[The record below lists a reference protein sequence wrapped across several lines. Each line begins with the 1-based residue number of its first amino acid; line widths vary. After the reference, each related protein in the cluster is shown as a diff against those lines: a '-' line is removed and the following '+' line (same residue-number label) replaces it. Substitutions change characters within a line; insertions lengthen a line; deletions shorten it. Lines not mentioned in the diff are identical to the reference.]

1 VSSFLSAVG
10 RKFVGF
16 GFAALCLVPAAA
28 FAVEK
33 PQLVLPTGYGL
44 DAGDLAFSPD
54 GRLLGVMNRGGGAI
68 RLWDLQ
74 TARALRVLNIGPRLP
89 IPGGRFLFT
98 PSGDRLVSESD
109 GYVKTW
115 DVNTGRELH
124 GFILPKQQFAGAT
137 FSRDG
142 KWIATASGP
151 GSLPG
156 SVTIWDVATGSQ
168 ISSALAASEGDNK
181 RISLNISS
189 GAVATTSRAAGAP
202 ALALSPDGRFLA
214 TWDGRPRVTISQEK
228 TPDVGPSLAS
238 IVGDSTIRI
247 LDIGTG
253 REERRLSL
261 GEDSSRAVTSIAERQ
276 IAFSPNGRWLA
287 AMVRDETSVMIPTP
301 SPTILKMTPS
311 ALVDAVIGQHQEMEG
326 RIQIWDLSSGRQIA
340 RWKTT
345 RQIPTGMSPDL
356 WSEQGL
362 SFAADSTLLVAA
374 VSEDTI
380 VWFTLPTGA
389 LGGRWKVASKAASI
403 ATGPS
408 NDLLAVSEGREV
420 ALRDLR
426 SGRPLRVLNTDGP
439 VHAASDI
446 AFDRSGRELRTTGNK
461 SLNTWDF
468 GSGTV
473 RRSLELSKT
482 TFISSDGGSVA
493 AAEQSSLQVWNATTG
508 LRISRIEFPAQH
520 QMRSGA
526 FSPDAQLLALSF
538 GAEDDRGWVERSH
551 RRFTARAALES
562 ALVDRAIVRSG
573 QQGAIIP
580 GSSSGG
586 ANRTRI
592 SLWPQFDLKLT
603 QGIDALT
610 QMETQ
615 DRYGG
620 SRPPEIQLFDVATGR
635 LVHTLVGDREW
646 PVVGFGVLAFSPDGS
661 VLAAA
666 SAGYTG
672 RIGLWDLKSQRE
684 LPSLKDYDGPEPL
697 DRRVPLFLIFSQDG
711 RTLIAAHMSI
721 FSDNP
726 ATFISGTLSLWDLAS
741 AREARRI
748 ACGHGQITALS
759 VSPDG
764 RRLGVGSEDGS
775 VVVFDFETGKEVN
788 GFRNLGGRVHKLA
801 FSPTGR
807 LLASAGDDGEIG
819 LWDAQTNDPVATL
832 VSLNDGADWLAVTP
846 EGLFDGSPTAWN
858 QILWRFSANTFD
870 VSPVEAFFN
879 EFFYPGL
886 LAEAAAGKRPIP
898 AQELSQKDRRQP
910 HVRISLASGR
920 SPVGSRTATV
930 RLSITDAPAG
940 AQDLRLFRNGSL
952 VKVWHDDLLN
962 RQGSNTLEVA
972 VPLVVGDNRLSA
984 YAFNRDNIKSSD
996 ATLVVQRNGA
1006 AEHRGTAYILTIG
1019 IDRYANSDYNL
1030 RYAVADAADF
1040 GEEVR
1045 RQQEQLGRYDRVELL
1060 PLFNENATKAGI
1072 LSAFDRLAAIAQ
1084 PEDTVFLYYA
1094 GHGTARGS
1102 RFYIVPHDLGHQ
1114 GSRTELTAAAVENIL
1129 EHSISDIDLV
1139 RAFESMDAGRAVL
1152 IIDAC
1157 NAGQALEADEKRLGP
1172 MNSKGLAQL
1181 AYEKGMYILTAAQ
1194 GYQAALETAQLGHGY
1209 LTYAL
1214 IEEGLKM
1221 NAADFEPRDGVVLG
1235 REWLD
1240 YAAMRV
1246 PDLQLEKVRQSR
1258 LLVQA
1263 LRAEAA
1269 ESERG
1274 VQRPRLFYRRE
1285 IEDQPLVIA
1294 RPR

>member
-1 VSSFLSAVG
+1 
-10 RKFVGF
+10 
-16 GFAALCLVPAAA
+16 
-28 FAVEK
+28 
-33 PQLVLPTGYGL
+33 
-44 DAGDLAFSPD
+44 
-54 GRLLGVMNRGGGAI
+54 MNRGGGAI
-68 RLWDLQ
+68 RLWELQ
-74 TARALRVLNIGPRLP
+74 TGRALRVLNIGPRLP

-109 GYVKTW
+109 GYVKIW

-124 GFILPKQQFAGAT
+124 SFILPKQQFAGAT

-142 KWIATASGP
+142 KWIATAGGAGSVP
-151 GSLPG
+151 GSIP
-156 SVTIWDVATGSQ
+156 IWDVASGSQ
-168 ISSALAASEGDNK
+168 VSSVLAGSDGDNK

-189 GAVATTSRAAGAP
+189 AAVATTNRAAGVP
-202 ALALSPDGRFLA
+202 ALAFSPDGRFLA
-214 TWDGRPRVTISQEK
+214 TWDRRRRLTISQEK
-228 TPDVGPSLAS
+228 TEDGGPSLS
-238 IVGDSTIRI
+238 SVVGDTTIRI
-247 LDIGTG
+247 IDIGTG

-287 AMVRDETSVMIPTP
+287 ALVRDETSVMIPTP
-301 SPTILKMTPS
+301 SPTILKMTPT

-326 RIQIWDLSSGRQIA
+326 RIQIWDLSSGRQLA

-345 RQIPTGMSPDL
+345 RQIPTGKSPDL
-356 WSEQGL
+356 WSEQSL
-362 SFAADSTLLVAA
+362 SFAADSSVLVAG

-389 LGGRWKVASKAASI
+389 LGGTWKVASKAASI

-408 NDLLAVSEGREV
+408 NDLVAVSEGRDV

-439 VHAASDI
+439 VHAACDI

-468 GSGTV
+468 GGGIV

-482 TFISSDGGSVA
+482 TFISGDGELVA

-508 LRISRIEFPAQH
+508 LRISRIEFPAQR

-526 FSPDAQLLALSF
+526 FSPDAQILALSF
-538 GAEDDRGWVERSH
+538 GPEDDRGWVERSH

-562 ALVDRAIVRSG
+562 ALVDRAIARSG
-573 QQGAIIP
+573 QKESIIP
-580 GSSSGG
+580 GSSSSG

-592 SLWPQFDLKLT
+592 SLWPRFDLQLA

-615 DRYGG
+615 DHFGG

-646 PVVGFGVLAFSPDGS
+646 PVLGFGVLVFSPDGS

-672 RIGLWDLKSQRE
+672 RIGLWDLKSERE

-697 DRRVPLFLIFSQDG
+697 DRRMPVFLSFTQDG
-711 RTLIAAHMSI
+711 RTLVAAHNSF
-721 FSDNP
+721 FSDDP
-726 ATFISGTLSLWDLAS
+726 ALAWSGTLSLWDVGS
-741 AREARRI
+741 AKEVRRI
-748 ACGHGQITALS
+748 ACRHGEITALS
-759 VSPDG
+759 LSPDG
-764 RRLGVGSEDGS
+764 RNLVVGSEDGS
-775 VVVFDFETGKEVN
+775 VIVFDFETGKELKS
-788 GFRNLGGRVHKLA
+788 FRNLGGRVHKLA
-801 FSPTGR
+801 FSPNGR

-819 LWDAQTNDPVATL
+819 LWDVQTDDPVATL

-846 EGLFDGSPTAWN
+846 EGLFDGSPAAWN

-920 SPVGSRTATV
+920 SPVGSRTATL

-962 RQGSNTLEVA
+962 GQGSATLEVA
-972 VPLVVGDNRLSA
+972 VPLVAGENRLSA
-984 YAFNRDNIKSSD
+984 YAFNHDNIKSPD
-996 ATLVVQRNGA
+996 ATMVIQRTETGR
-1006 AEHRGTAYILTIG
+1006 RGTAFILTIG
-1019 IDRYANSDYNL
+1019 IDRYANPDYNL
-1030 RYAVADAADF
+1030 RYAVADATDF
-1040 GEEVR
+1040 GEEVKR
-1045 RQQEQLGRYDRVELL
+1045 RQEQLGRYDRVELL
-1060 PLFNENATKAGI
+1060 PLFNENATKAAI

-1094 GHGTARGS
+1094 GHGTARGP

-1114 GSRTELTAAAVENIL
+1114 GGRAELTAAAVENIL
-1129 EHSISDIDLV
+1129 EHSISDTDLV
-1139 RAFESMDAGRAVL
+1139 RAFERMDAGRAVL

-1194 GYQAALETAQLGHGY
+1194 GYQAALETAQFGHGY

-1214 IEEGLKM
+1214 IEEGLKK

-1246 PDLQLEKVRQSR
+1246 PVMQTEKMRQSR
-1258 LLVQA
+1258 LLVQTHRVED
-1263 LRAEAA
+1263 LNE
-1269 ESERG
+1269 
-1274 VQRPRLFYRRE
+1274 QRLQEPRLFYRRE
-1285 IEDQPLVIA
+1285 IEEPPLLIA